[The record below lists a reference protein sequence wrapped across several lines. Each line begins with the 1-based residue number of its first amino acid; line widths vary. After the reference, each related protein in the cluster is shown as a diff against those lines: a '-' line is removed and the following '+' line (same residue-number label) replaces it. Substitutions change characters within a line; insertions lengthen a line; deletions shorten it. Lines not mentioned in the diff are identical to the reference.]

1 MKKIIGIG
9 IITGVVMFLFVI
21 SCGKRMQTSNTE
33 KEQADVAKKNKTE
46 GSFYHQPEQDTKTD
60 SSRIRKSVNN

>member
-1 MKKIIGIG
+1 MKKSIAIG

-21 SCGKRMQTSNTE
+21 SCGKRMQPGNTQ
-33 KEQADVAKKNKTE
+33 KEEADEAKKNKTE
-46 GSFYHQPEQDTKTD
+46 GYFYHQPEQDSKTD

>member
-1 MKKIIGIG
+1 MKKIISIG
-9 IITGVVMFLFVI
+9 IITGIVMFLFVI

-33 KEQADVAKKNKTE
+33 KEQTDVAKKNKTE
-46 GSFYHQPEQDTKTD
+46 GYFYHQPEQDTKTD

>member
-21 SCGKRMQTSNTE
+21 SCGRRMETSNTE

-46 GSFYHQPEQDTKTD
+46 GYFYHQPEQDTKTD